1 METEG
6 GIGVRIKIL
15 ACAMI
20 LGIAAAASAED
31 GQDAFHHRQDVMKQ
45 MGRALY
51 RTVGGVAKGKAEFG
65 PDTVAAAETIAR
77 LAPDIPTLFP
87 PGSDVPDSNMKPA
100 ILAVPDKVKQLVAGV
115 QAAMPGFVED
125 VKSGD
130 KTRIASAY
138 ATMAK
143 ACDACHSEFRRQEK

>member
-6 GIGVRIKIL
+6 GISVRIKIL
-15 ACAMI
+15 TCAMV
-20 LGIAAAASAED
+20 LGMAAAASAED

-65 PDTVAAAETIAR
+65 PDTVAAAETLAR
-77 LAPDIPTLFP
+77 LAPDIPTLFV

-100 ILAVPDKVKQLVAGV
+100 ILSAPDKVKQLVGGV
-115 QAAMPGFVED
+115 EAAMPGFVED

>member
-1 METEG
+1 MKREG
-6 GIGVRIKIL
+6 GISVRIKIL
-15 ACAMI
+15 ACAMV
-20 LGIAAAASAED
+20 LGVVAVASAED
-31 GQDAFHHRQDVMKQ
+31 GQEAFHHRQDVMKQ

-65 PDTVAAAETIAR
+65 PDTVAAAETLQR

-87 PGSDVPDSNMKPA
+87 PGSDVPDSNIKPA
-100 ILAVPDKVKQLVAGV
+100 IFSAPDKVKQAVAGV

-143 ACDACHSEFRRQEK
+143 ACDACHSEFRKEK